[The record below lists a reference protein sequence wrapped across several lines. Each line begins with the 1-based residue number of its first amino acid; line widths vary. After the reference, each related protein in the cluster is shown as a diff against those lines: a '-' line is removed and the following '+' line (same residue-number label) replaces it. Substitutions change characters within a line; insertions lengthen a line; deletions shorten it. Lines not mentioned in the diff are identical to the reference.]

1 MCQQPDQS
9 FIFQQA
15 LIAKHIFCLHAHLQS
30 CTWSRDKCFGSD
42 LQDSRYLVQ
51 AFLTMSWMRMITIF
65 DILVVIRVRP
75 GRPLALSEPEP
86 TRPFG
91 IPLPEPTYL
100 QFANIELF
108 DPPLIIKG
116 GWNSY
121 FHSLS
126 RLNLVNKKGLTT
138 VLVWQLYSLNRVL
151 GVPSNLWIDLL
162 EIAFLTSNLLC
173 KNST

>member
-1 MCQQPDQS
+1 MFHCKRVTYKHVCQQPDQS

-91 IPLPEPTYL
+91 LPLPEPTYL
-100 QFANIELF
+100 HRPDLYLMILSC
-108 DPPLIIKG
+108 LRKKG
-116 GWNSY
+116 GI
-121 FHSLS
+121 F
-126 RLNLVNKKGLTT
+126 
-138 VLVWQLYSLNRVL
+138 
-151 GVPSNLWIDLL
+151 
-162 EIAFLTSNLLC
+162 
-173 KNST
+173 

>member
-1 MCQQPDQS
+1 MFHYKRVTYKHVCQQPDQS

-42 LQDSRYLVQ
+42 LQDSRNLVQ
-51 AFLTMSWMRMITIF
+51 DFLTMSWMRMITIF

-75 GRPLALSEPEP
+75 GRPMALSE
-86 TRPFG
+86 
-91 IPLPEPTYL
+91 PEPTYL

-108 DPPLIIKG
+108 DPPLIIRG
-116 GWNSY
+116 GSNSY

-126 RLNLVNKKGLTT
+126 RLNLVNKKGSDHGSGLTIIFT
-138 VLVWQLYSLNRVL
+138 KSSL
-151 GVPSNLWIDLL
+151 G
-162 EIAFLTSNLLC
+162 
-173 KNST
+173 ST

>member
-100 QFANIELF
+100 T
-108 DPPLIIKG
+108 DPTFTLMILSCFKEKGWDFLKYVISIFIVHKFMQHVCHISIK
-116 GWNSY
+116 
-121 FHSLS
+121 FHFYISKTAHIW
-126 RLNLVNKKGLTT
+126 KK
-138 VLVWQLYSLNRVL
+138 
-151 GVPSNLWIDLL
+151 
-162 EIAFLTSNLLC
+162 
-173 KNST
+173 

>member
-1 MCQQPDQS
+1 MRVHKAILGLTVYKFATNLFKNCFIAKELHINPWYKHVCQQPDQS

-75 GRPLALSEPEP
+75 GRPQALSEPEP
-86 TRPFG
+86 PRPFG
-91 IPLPEPTYL
+91 IPLPEPTSSL
-100 QFANIELF
+100 QTFNCSIHL
-108 DPPLIIKG
+108 
-116 GWNSY
+116 
-121 FHSLS
+121 
-126 RLNLVNKKGLTT
+126 
-138 VLVWQLYSLNRVL
+138 
-151 GVPSNLWIDLL
+151 
-162 EIAFLTSNLLC
+162 
-173 KNST
+173 

>member
-100 QFANIELF
+100 HQPDLYLNDFELF
-108 DPPLIIKG
+108 KEK
-116 GWNSY
+116 GWNFLKYVISIFIVHKFMQHFCHISIK
-121 FHSLS
+121 FHFYIL
-126 RLNLVNKKGLTT
+126 K
-138 VLVWQLYSLNRVL
+138 QLIFWKYS
-151 GVPSNLWIDLL
+151 WKY
-162 EIAFLTSNLLC
+162 THKW
-173 KNST
+173 KNWR